1 MSTHV
6 KVERQRL
13 ENWLFV
19 LNYWLEHVEDLGERY
34 PEMEPFVK
42 KFDAIIDEIYNYSN
56 KRG

>member
-19 LNYWLEHVEDLGERY
+19 LNYWLEHVEDFGERY
-34 PEMEPFVK
+34 PEMEPFVR

-56 KRG
+56 KRD